1 MNTMLENKQ
10 FRMAL
15 AERYMEADTTIQEEK
30 MLAEYYASHQPDADE
45 EQIATLIRMSHSEA
59 DASMLADTADFDRIS
74 KDRRPV
80 HMLLRWSSVAAAAI
94 ILMLVCLHIGHNQV
108 QPETQSAISTMQILE
123 GMEMISKIEVGEIE
137 SVKAEPQGSTV
148 VITVRLT
155 NGKERSYSM
164 TCNSDASSLSFTALN

>member
-1 MNTMLENKQ
+1 MNTMLENKH

-15 AERYMEADTTIQEEK
+15 AERYLEADTTVREEQ

-45 EQIATLIRMSHSEA
+45 EQIAALIHETHPNAWAMI
-59 DASMLADTADFDRIS
+59 DTADFDRITTR
-74 KDRRPV
+74 KRPA
-80 HMLLRWSSVAAAAI
+80 HMILRWSSVAAAAI
-94 ILMLVCLHIGHNQV
+94 ILMLVCLHIGHKQI
-108 QPETQSAISTMQILE
+108 QPETETAISTMQILE
-123 GMEMISKIEVGEIE
+123 GMEIISKIEVGEIE

-148 VITVRLT
+148 VITVKLT

>member
-1 MNTMLENKQ
+1 MNLNDKQ
-10 FRMAL
+10 ERLAL
-15 AERYMEADTTIQEEK
+15 IERYLEADTTIQEEE

-80 HMLLRWSSVAAAAI
+80 HMLLRWSPVAAAI
-94 ILMLVCLHIGHNQV
+94 ILMLVCLHIGHNQM

-137 SVKAEPQGSTV
+137 SVKAEPLDSTV
-148 VITVRLT
+148 VITVKLT